1 MLEFD
6 LPSLRVNSGK
16 MFVAFFL
23 SNLFCSK
30 AHYCLNRLKLI
41 MVLVQAKFN
50 KEVKCFASVFLKGTL
65 K

>member
-6 LPSLRVNSGK
+6 LLSLRVNSGK
-16 MFVAFFL
+16 MLVAFFF
-23 SNLFCSK
+23 NLFCFK

-41 MVLVQAKFN
+41 MVLVQAKCN
-50 KEVKCFASVFLKGTL
+50 KEVKCFASVFLKGIQ

>member
-6 LPSLRVNSGK
+6 YFLQGLTLKNVCSI
-16 MFVAFFL
+16 FL